1 MELRQIETYLDS
13 PNPQERMKAITELRH
28 YTPEVVVPLLRRRM
42 SDKEFII
49 RSFVAIGLGRKQ
61 TEEAFEALLDLLE
74 YDTNSNVRAEA
85 ANSLAKYGESAVPHL
100 LKLFER
106 DSNWLVRQS
115 ILASVEGNE
124 YPEVLLKLCRWG
136 IEGDNLEVKLAA
148 IANLGQL
155 RGTPQESEALA
166 VLLSLATAGN
176 GEIRAQVARVLNSF
190 DEPRAKAAL
199 LDLRYDSDHRVVGA
213 TLEGLV

>member
-1 MELRQIETYLDS
+1 MELRQIEAYLDS

-61 TEEAFEALLDLLE
+61 TDEAFEALLDLLE
-74 YDTNSNVRAEA
+74 YDTDSNVRAEA
-85 ANSLAKYGESAVPHL
+85 ANSLAKYGESAIPHL

-124 YPEVLLKLCRWG
+124 YPNELLKLCRWG
-136 IEGDNLEVKLAA
+136 INGDNLEVTLAA
-148 IANLGQL
+148 IANLGEL
-155 RGTPQESEALA
+155 SGTPQVSEALA
-166 VLLSLATAGN
+166 ILLSLTGAGD
-176 GEIRAQVARVLNSF
+176 GEVRAQVARVLRSF
-190 DEPRAKAAL
+190 DEPRAKAVL
-199 LDLRYDSDHRVVGA
+199 LELRRDPDYRVVGA
-213 TLEGLV
+213 TLEGLM